1 MAEWLTAR
9 QEIPMTST
17 TIKPSTSRKV
27 KCLIRNSEPTQPQ
40 TMTRPTPKLT
50 YGPPY
55 FSNKFIG
62 RILSSVDPFTWGSYR
77 LCRHKAFDE

>member
-1 MAEWLTAR
+1 
-9 QEIPMTST
+9 MTST

-62 RILSSVDPFTWGSYR
+62 REYYR
-77 LCRHKAFDE
+77 QSIRSPGEVTDFAGIKPSMSDSAI